1 MSVALQEFVVGSRGV
16 ANHFARNVPRPPVPG
31 EENDTQLPSGGI
43 ASNSSTRSSG
53 SYRSHVSGQS
63 LSSSRSHSSGKSHSS
78 TKSRLST
85 KSRSSSSTA
94 MADAVPQK
102 SNLDQTITSG
112 CNYVT
117 ERDDYQAPL
126 GFEPEGSA
134 TQDQLPAS
142 AFVENSPQ
150 PAYLRWAENL
160 ESLLIDR
167 DGVRLFRRFLEEE
180 RDSALLNFL
189 FACKGLGMVSERDKP
204 HMINVVRTIYKTYI
218 KGNRLG
224 LQPEVKRNIVDRI
237 RCGDVDCSMF
247 SEAVFAVEDLLQNDA
262 YPAFLKS
269 DVYLTYI
276 QLGGSGSA
284 DSSGGSSDDA
294 VQHEALASSRGVL
307 ATVLEEQ
314 ELRDIGY
321 QCMPLALTEASLA
334 ATQKLRD
341 SAAVARGDRYVT
353 VTVVHSILVA
363 FGCLLLQYKNASFSA
378 PFQKYRS
385 PYT

>member
-1 MSVALQEFVVGSRGV
+1 MSVALREFVVGSREV

-31 EENDTQLPSGGI
+31 EENETQLASGGI
-43 ASNSSTRSSG
+43 MSNSSTRSSG
-53 SYRSHVSGQS
+53 SYRSHISGHS
-63 LSSSRSHSSGKSHSS
+63 LSSSRSNSSGKSHTSS
-78 TKSRLST
+78 
-85 KSRSSSSTA
+85 KSRSSARSRSSTGTA
-94 MADAVPQK
+94 STPQK
-102 SNLDQTITSG
+102 SKHDQTIVSDS
-112 CNYVT
+112 NHVT
-117 ERDDYQAPL
+117 EHEDCQAPL

-134 TQDQLPAS
+134 ALHQLS
-142 AFVENSPQ
+142 SVAFVENSPQ

-180 RDSALLNFL
+180 RDSALLSFL
-189 FACKGLGMVSERDKP
+189 FACKGLGMVPDNDKQ
-204 HMINVVRTIYKTYI
+204 HLINLVRTIYRTYI

-224 LQPEVKRNIVDRI
+224 LQSDIKSTIVDRI
-237 RCGDVDCSMF
+237 RRCDVDCSVF
-247 SEAVFAVEDLLQNDA
+247 SEAVFAVEDLLRNDA

-294 VQHEALASSRGVL
+294 VHRETIPLSHGAL

-314 ELRDIGY
+314 ELKDVGY
-321 QCMPLALTEASLA
+321 QCMPLALTEAALA

-341 SAAVARGDRYVT
+341 SAALARGDRY
-353 VTVVHSILVA
+353 A
-363 FGCLLLQYKNASFSA
+363 LL
-378 PFQKYRS
+378 
-385 PYT
+385 

>member
-1 MSVALQEFVVGSRGV
+1 MSVVLQEFVVGSRGV

-31 EENDTQLPSGGI
+31 EENDTQLPPGGI

-53 SYRSHVSGQS
+53 SYRSHISGQS

-78 TKSRLST
+78 AKSRSSAR
-85 KSRSSSSTA
+85 SRSSSSTA
-94 MADAVPQK
+94 MAAAAPQK
-102 SNLDQTITSG
+102 SNLDQTVTSG
-112 CNYVT
+112 SSYVT
-117 ERDDYQAPL
+117 EHDDYRAPL

-134 TQDQLPAS
+134 TQDQLPSA

-150 PAYLRWAENL
+150 PAYLRWAESL

-189 FACKGLGMVSERDKP
+189 FACKGLGMVSDHDKP
-204 HMINVVRTIYKTYI
+204 HLINVVRTIYKTYI

-224 LQPEVKRNIVDRI
+224 LHPDVKRNVVDRI
-237 RCGDVDCSMF
+237 RCGNIDCSMF
-247 SEAVFAVEDLLQNDA
+247 SEAVFAVEDLLRNDA

-276 QLGGSGSA
+276 QLGGSGGSA

-294 VQHEALASSRGVL
+294 VHQESLMSNHGVL

-314 ELRDIGY
+314 ELRDVGY
-321 QCMPLALTEASLA
+321 QCVPLALTEASLA

-341 SAAVARGDRYVT
+341 SSALARGDR
-353 VTVVHSILVA
+353 
-363 FGCLLLQYKNASFSA
+363 
-378 PFQKYRS
+378 
-385 PYT
+385 